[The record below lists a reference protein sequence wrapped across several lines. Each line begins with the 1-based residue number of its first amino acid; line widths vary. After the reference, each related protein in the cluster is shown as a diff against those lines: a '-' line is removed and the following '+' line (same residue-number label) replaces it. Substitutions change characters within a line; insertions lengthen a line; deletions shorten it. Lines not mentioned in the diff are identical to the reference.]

1 MFKRDMLDALKKKY
15 EAEVDIAKATIQ
27 VYLDKPVGIGEH
39 PQFADEIDKQL
50 EAMSCANDKIKVI
63 DNHYPNEDDIPF

>member
-1 MFKRDMLDALKKKY
+1 MSRDILDALKKKY

-50 EAMSCANDKIKVI
+50 EIIGCALDKLKVI
-63 DNHYPNEDDIPF
+63 DKYYPNEDDIPF

>member
-1 MFKRDMLDALKKKY
+1 MSRDILDALKKKY

-39 PQFADEIDKQL
+39 PQFAEEIDKQL
-50 EAMSCANDKIKVI
+50 EAISCACDKIKVI
-63 DNHYPNEDDIPF
+63 DKFYPNEDDIPF

>member
-1 MFKRDMLDALKKKY
+1 MSRDILDALKKKY
-15 EAEVDIAKATIQ
+15 GAEVDIAKATIQ

-50 EAMSCANDKIKVI
+50 DAISCANDKIKVI
-63 DNHYPNEDDIPF
+63 DKHYTNEDDIPF

>member
-1 MFKRDMLDALKKKY
+1 MFMRDILDALKKRY

-39 PQFADEIDKQL
+39 AQFAKEIDKQL
-50 EAMSCANDKIKVI
+50 EAISCACDKIKVI
-63 DNHYPNEDDIPF
+63 DKFYPNEDDIPF